1 MIQNMNEL
9 KITATTLFAALTALW
24 GWFGWLTIFFVG
36 CLILDYITGTMA
48 ACRSG
53 EWSSKVARDG
63 IWHKLGCIIA
73 VLVAGL
79 TDIGI
84 KAILEMFP
92 EIHLPFE
99 YSVLICPMVMIWYM
113 ITELGSMVE
122 NAAKMGAN
130 IPPFLSKFLV
140 ALNDTVDAVG
150 EKITGHEVLEEV
162 NEDV

>member
-9 KITATTLFAALTALW
+9 KIAVTTIIAALTALW
-24 GWFGWLTIFFVG
+24 GWFGWLTIFFVM

-53 EWSSKVARDG
+53 VWSSAVARDG
-63 IWHKLGCIIA
+63 IWHKVGCIIT

-79 TDIGI
+79 TDVGI
-84 KAILEMFP
+84 KAIIEMFP
-92 EIHLPFE
+92 QIHLPFE

-113 ITELGSMVE
+113 ITELGSIVE

-130 IPPFLSKFLV
+130 VPQFLSKFLV
-140 ALNDTVDAVG
+140 EINDTVDAAG
-150 EKITGHEVLEEV
+150 EKIIGHDGSEE
-162 NEDV
+162 E